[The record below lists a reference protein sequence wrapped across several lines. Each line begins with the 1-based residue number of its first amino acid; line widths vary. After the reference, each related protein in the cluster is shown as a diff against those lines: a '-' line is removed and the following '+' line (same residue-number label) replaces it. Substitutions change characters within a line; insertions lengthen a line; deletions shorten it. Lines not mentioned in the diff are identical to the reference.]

1 MNKVLHW
8 LSSLPS
14 FRSRALG
21 ARLLVLVA
29 TLTATVIAE
38 AADYQGVVTRHI
50 TSQSEQT
57 TIQTVSV
64 LMPAA
69 QLPQRITLMQSVAA
83 HGLNAR
89 DFKTRVFVNSD
100 FVNSDF
106 VNSNDMFFSKLSI
119 ERFADQLIVTGWHAV
134 QLKPDYRGRPA
145 HGQSQGFFLQ
155 EIRITLPIIATA
167 GGWDVK
173 SLERELQRL
182 GIKVK
187 PKPSIPRPTQQL
199 RS

>member
-1 MNKVLHW
+1 MNEVLHW

-134 QLKPDYRGRPA
+134 QLKPDYRRRSA

>member
-1 MNKVLHW
+1 MNKVLQW

-14 FRSRALG
+14 FRPRALG
-21 ARLLVLVA
+21 ARLLILFA

-50 TSQSEQT
+50 ISQSEQT
-57 TIQTVSV
+57 TIQTVSIQ
-64 LMPAA
+64 MPAS
-69 QLPQRITLMQSVAA
+69 QLQQRITLMQSVAA
-83 HGLNAR
+83 HGLTAR
-89 DFKTRVFVNSD
+89 DLKTRD
-100 FVNSDF
+100 FIK
-106 VNSNDMFFSKLSI
+106 SNDMFFSKLSI

-155 EIRITLPIIATA
+155 EIRITLPIIAAA